1 MIWPSPYD
9 VLRVVR
15 ERPRSPSWVIRN
27 VLHSEAKVPV
37 LTSTVLRRLRWLER
51 NGLVRKS
58 SPIPRFKGAVHS
70 WEPSVLAPAAF
81 TKARSHVDREGKG
94 EEDAS

>member
-9 VLRVVR
+9 VLQVVR
-15 ERPRSPSWVIRN
+15 KRPRSPSWVIRN

-51 NGLVRKS
+51 HGLVRKS
-58 SPIPRFKGAVHS
+58 LPIPKFKGAVHS
-70 WEPSVLAPAAF
+70 WEPAVPPPIASSIACLQ
-81 TKARSHVDREGKG
+81 VDREGKG
-94 EEDAS
+94 GEHAS